1 VPILVA
7 KAGRH
12 GTGLPIAEGLTLNER
27 PRPTAG
33 GPRKIGRPMRRG
45 LFALRSSA
53 LPRVRGAADLSV
65 LRVTPDVT
73 CVAIFPA

>member
-1 VPILVA
+1 MA

-12 GTGLPIAEGLTLNER
+12 GSGLLIAEGLTLNEL

-33 GPRKIGRPMRRG
+33 GQRKIGRPMRRG

-53 LPRVRGAADLSV
+53 LPRVRGDANLSV
-65 LRVTPDVT
+65 LLVTPDVK